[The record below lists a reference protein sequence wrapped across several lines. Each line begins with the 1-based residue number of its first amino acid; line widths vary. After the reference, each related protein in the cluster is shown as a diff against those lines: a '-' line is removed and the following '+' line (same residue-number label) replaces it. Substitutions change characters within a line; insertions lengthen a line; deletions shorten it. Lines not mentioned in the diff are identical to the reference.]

1 MGLFRRK
8 MSGQPSLPLSSL
20 SLRDEIFRLLAV
32 HLSRAARHH
41 DANMKRRKSRT
52 NHARCERV
60 NEKIVS
66 DLNACAFGWN
76 YRAVIGFKIG
86 HCRQNRFFFL
96 SLSDEC
102 LCAVHPICLSKSR
115 RRRRD
120 ANEGIRKTRAK
131 RSNENT
137 FSQKGTTVTVFFVR
151 RVW

>member
-96 SLSDEC
+96 SLNVYAPSIRFVSRNRAREDATRTKEFAKRARRDRTRT
-102 LCAVHPICLSKSR
+102 LFR
-115 RRRRD
+115 RR
-120 ANEGIRKTRAK
+120 A
-131 RSNENT
+131 
-137 FSQKGTTVTVFFVR
+137 QQ
-151 RVW
+151 

>member
-1 MGLFRRK
+1 MVEKSVSKSVSKLLYFWGFLAKNERTAVA
-8 MSGQPSLPLSSL
+8 STLISL
-20 SLRDEIFRLLAV
+20 SEIFRLLAV

-41 DANMKRRKSRT
+41 DANMKRQKSRT

-86 HCRQNRFFFL
+86 HCRQNRFFF
-96 SLSDEC
+96 SLSEC
-102 LCAVHPICLSKSR
+102 FCAVHPICLSKSR
-115 RRRRD
+115 QRRRD
-120 ANEGIRKTRAK
+120 ANKGIRKTRAK

-137 FSQKGTTVTVFFVR
+137 FS
-151 RVW
+151 